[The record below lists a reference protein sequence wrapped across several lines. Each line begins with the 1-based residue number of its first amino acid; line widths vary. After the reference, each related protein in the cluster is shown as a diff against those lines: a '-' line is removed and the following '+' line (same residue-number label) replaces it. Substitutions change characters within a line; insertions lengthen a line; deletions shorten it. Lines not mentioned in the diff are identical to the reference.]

1 MKDEVE
7 KLREILITL
16 SDDWLHNLRADFPDK
31 RSNPSDR
38 AIHKIAALF
47 QKAQVEAVRAAYLK
61 GYNSG
66 YKTRLYR
73 ERKPK
78 KTGGIA
84 IANELDR
91 LARLGEK

>member
-7 KLREILITL
+7 KLLIELQVKNAT
-16 SDDWLHNLRADFPDK
+16 SV
-31 RSNPSDR
+31 
-38 AIHKIAALF
+38 AINGHLNEKDLVSTTKKLLALF
-47 QKAQVEAVRAAYLK
+47 QTAQVEAVRAAYLK